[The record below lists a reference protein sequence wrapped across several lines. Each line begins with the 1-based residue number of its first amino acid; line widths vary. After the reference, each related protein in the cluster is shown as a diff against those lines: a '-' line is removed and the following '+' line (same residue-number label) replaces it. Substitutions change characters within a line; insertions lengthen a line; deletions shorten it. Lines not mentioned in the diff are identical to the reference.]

1 MNAIILPR
9 RARASAE
16 VEGFHTLVVIDGS
29 NPMMAENIELTAAY
43 YTLAGDVYP
52 FGPTHVSPFPF
63 RDRVE
68 AAARAGWKGI
78 GLILDDVDATAAKIG
93 HAETTRILHAND
105 MKYVELE
112 FSSIGISMANAV
124 STPTSTAAKFFG
136 SRSYLEPATSR

>member
-1 MNAIILPR
+1 
-9 RARASAE
+9 
-16 VEGFHTLVVIDGS
+16 
-29 NPMMAENIELTAAY
+29 MMAENIELTAAY

-78 GLILDDVDATAAKIG
+78 GLIIFDATAAKIG
-93 HAETTRILHAND
+93 HAEMTRILHAND

>member
-1 MNAIILPR
+1 
-9 RARASAE
+9 
-16 VEGFHTLVVIDGS
+16 
-29 NPMMAENIELTAAY
+29 MMAENIELTAAY

-52 FGPTHVSPFPF
+52 FGPTQVSPFPF

-136 SRSYLEPATSR
+136 SLSYLEPATSR

>member
-1 MNAIILPR
+1 M
-9 RARASAE
+9 
-16 VEGFHTLVVIDGS
+16 EGH
-29 NPMMAENIELTAAY
+29 
-43 YTLAGDVYP
+43 
-52 FGPTHVSPFPF
+52 
-63 RDRVE
+63 
-68 AAARAGWKGI
+68 

-112 FSSIGISMANAV
+112 FASIGISRANAV